1 MPFIL
6 SFYVLKTRIWALF
19 RKMRVVLNTLRMR
32 DLHFCRLLNNTLFFP
47 NQDEADLNVSNNITI
62 CSDQIEQTVLTYQKP
77 YFVT

>member
-1 MPFIL
+1 
-6 SFYVLKTRIWALF
+6 
-19 RKMRVVLNTLRMR
+19 MRVTLNTLRMR

-77 YFVT
+77 YFCTWICGQLKLKFNLWLF